1 MVYINRSMA
10 SRSQEVILLL
20 NPALVR
26 PSLEYC
32 IHFWGPQPQGM
43 ELLQVSRRAT
53 TLIKDKRLENF
64 CKDRLR
70 KLGLKSLERRRLQ
83 GDLVATFQYLKETTA
98 KPERDPLSGDRI
110 L

>member
-32 IHFWGPQPQGM
+32 IQFWGPQPQGM